1 MKKSFFTLLA
11 LLACIIY
18 PVRAYEYFTIYFSDG
33 TKSEAFYATDVDS
46 ICYSKL
52 SLDSIAYD
60 DWQVQEIYTC
70 DSVYRYPLAQI
81 DSLSFKDVNED
92 TVAKDIAR
100 ACGTITPIYNQCSS
114 TYEILK
120 HIPTIKDVEG
130 VEDVWADNQ
139 TLFVKIKDWGTISF
153 LYPPDDEPYTSN
165 NSRVLMQPMTRN
177 AEETS
182 ENISFHDHGS
192 AQKVCIINQQ
202 VNDKGRESKR
212 NAAKEISDMC
222 EEMGLAVIPNNNA
235 APVFFL
241 NDIYNYDLV
250 FLMTHGSYDERT
262 GLHWIVTGEQIFE
275 DKNWIPGT
283 MVEEMIAEYLFKKK
297 YPNVSANK
305 ISLTGIKELRN
316 GDSITVWYTQISNR
330 YISSANRSVNNGR
343 ETIIFNTACQS
354 RKGPEPA
361 CYNLVLAF
369 LNNGANAYYGYNEVN
384 GVGAQAGTWLCKN
397 LLNGRSVITAGNGI
411 PFYYCSQKFEY
422 PENSG
427 NTVKTELGY
436 NCFYDACLYHP
447 ETLEADQQDTII
459 KLKGHIKM
467 LNTTEIVCDYRYGFL
482 VADNPD
488 MEQLIKTIYPVE
500 GTYDPSTMYM
510 KWESTLD
517 ASKLQPNTTYYYR
530 AYMHDGYSYCYGEV
544 KEIAKAEPYVVLK
557 DGILTFFYDGQKNNR
572 EGEVYEIRETYE
584 WDNNLPDW
592 HDRFPY
598 ISQAVFD
605 STFVNYSPTSTAYW
619 FEGLIVL
626 SRIDNIECLNT
637 TKVTNMKRMFGN
649 CSALKSIDLSGF
661 NTTNVT
667 DMGGM
672 FVACY
677 RLTSL
682 DLSNFNTTNVTNM
695 ESMFHFCNHLTDL
708 DLSSFN
714 TINVTNMSDMFSDCY
729 SLTSLDLSSFNTTN
743 VTNMNRMFSSCKSLT
758 NIELDGFNTGNVTD
772 MSVLFDGCY
781 SLMSLDL
788 SNFNTTNVTNMCR
801 MFVNCKSMS
810 SLDLS
815 SFNTANVMDMR
826 GMFYGC
832 ESLAI
837 LDISNFNTSNV
848 TDMSLM
854 FSGCHSLTSLDLSSF
869 NPTNVIFAELMF
881 MNCIAL
887 KTIYAGNWKTSS
899 SPFETMFSGCKN
911 LVGSKGTK
919 LGQNLYGYDENGIPL
934 YYYCR
939 DTINAAHIDGG
950 KDSPGLFTA
959 K

>member
-354 RKGPEPA
+354 RKGPEPE

-397 LLNGRSVITAGNGI
+397 LLNGRSVKTAGNGI
-411 PFYYCSQKFEY
+411 PQIYCSQKFEY
-422 PENSG
+422 PKNSG
-427 NTVKTELGY
+427 NTVNPMLGY
-436 NCFYDACLYHP
+436 NCFYDECLYHP
-447 ETLEADQQDTII
+447 ETIDTDQQDTTI
-459 KLKGHIKM
+459 KLKGHIRM
-467 LNTTEIVCDYRYGFL
+467 LNTSEIVCDYKYGFL

-488 MEQLIKTIYPVE
+488 MNNAKDTLVVGK
-500 GTYDPSTMYM
+500 YDSETLYM
-510 KWESTLD
+510 NWEATLD
-517 ASKLQPNTTYYYR
+517 ESILQPNTTYYSR
-530 AYMHDGYSYCYGEV
+530 AYMYDGYSYCYGEI
-544 KEIAKAEPYVVLK
+544 KSFTIPDENAEPYCVVK
-557 DGILTFFYDGQKNNR
+557 DNVLTFYYDDYKEMRDGKVYD
-572 EGEVYEIRETYE
+572 VYEHYQNLRPGWYYNWEIVEVDFDASFANYE
-584 WDNNLPDW
+584 
-592 HDRFPY
+592 
-598 ISQAVFD
+598 
-605 STFVNYSPTSTAYW
+605 PTSTAEW
-619 FEGLIVL
+619 FHLVQNNIKEIHN
-626 SRIDNIECLNT
+626 IDRLKTINVI
-637 TKVTNMKRMFGN
+637 NM
-649 CSALKSIDLSGF
+649 S
-661 NTTNVT
+661 
-667 DMGGM
+667 GM
-672 FVACY
+672 FAGCTY
-677 RLTSL
+677 INSL
-682 DLSNFNTTNVTNM
+682 DLSHFDTSNVTNM
-695 ESMFHFCNHLTDL
+695 AGMFTNCNNMKSIDISHFNTSNVINMGNMFAGCTHINSL
-708 DLSSFN
+708 DLSHFDTS
-714 TINVTNMSDMFSDCY
+714 NVTNMSWMFCGCKNLKSIDISHFDTSNVIYMDGMFASCE
-729 SLTSLDLSSFNTTN
+729 SLTTLDVSN
-743 VTNMNRMFSSCKSLT
+743 
-758 NIELDGFNTGNVTD
+758 FNTGNVTNMRD
-772 MSVLFDGCY
+772 MFRGCS
-781 SLMSLDL
+781 SLTAIDV
-788 SNFNTTNVTNMCR
+788 SNFN
-801 MFVNCKSMS
+801 VNKVSYG
-810 SLDLS
+810 D
-815 SFNTANVMDMR
+815 T
-826 GMFYGC
+826 GYMFYGC
-832 ESLAI
+832 
-837 LDISNFNTSNV
+837 TQ
-848 TDMSLM
+848 
-854 FSGCHSLTSLDLSSF
+854 
-869 NPTNVIFAELMF
+869 
-881 MNCIAL
+881 L
-887 KTIYAGNWKTSS
+887 KTIYACWERTTDLDL
-899 SPFETMFSGCKN
+899 FMFRGCDH
-911 LVGSKGTK
+911 LVGGAGTK
-919 LGQNLYGYDENGIPL
+919 CLQNYGIANQPIYLDSGLWARVDGRNGKI
-934 YYYCR
+934 
-939 DTINAAHIDGG
+939 
-950 KDSPGLFTA
+950 GLFTA